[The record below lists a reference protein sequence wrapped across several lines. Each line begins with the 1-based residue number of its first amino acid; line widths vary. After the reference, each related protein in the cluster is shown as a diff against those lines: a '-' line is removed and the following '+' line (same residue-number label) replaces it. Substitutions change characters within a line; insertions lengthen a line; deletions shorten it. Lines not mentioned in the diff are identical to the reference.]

1 MGPDARGGRSRLPF
15 VYLRMEG
22 IPMAQMRAVVVD
34 PESEG
39 RLSVAE
45 VDESELAPS
54 EALVRVV
61 AVSLNR
67 SEIQRA
73 QTGESGFR
81 PAGTWPGP

>member
-1 MGPDARGGRSRLPF
+1 
-15 VYLRMEG
+15 
-22 IPMAQMRAVVVD
+22 MAQMRAVVVD

-45 VDESELAPS
+45 VEEPELVPS

-67 SEIQRA
+67 GEIQRA
-73 QTGESGFR
+73 QTGEPGSR